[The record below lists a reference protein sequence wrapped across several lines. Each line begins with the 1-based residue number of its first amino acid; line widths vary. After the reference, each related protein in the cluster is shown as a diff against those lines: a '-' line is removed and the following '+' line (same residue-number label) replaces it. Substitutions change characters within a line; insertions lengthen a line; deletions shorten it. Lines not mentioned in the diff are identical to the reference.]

1 MIRLSWLDGLVAFGG
16 LLTALAVL
24 WWWIVFEKV
33 VISQTLS
40 ITDVVPCLAAHTDMC
55 TLAQSLCLENH
66 FLGIE
71 TYFAESFWISAT
83 ILASA
88 LVLRF
93 IPRDQEA

>member
-1 MIRLSWLDGLVAFGG
+1 MTRFIWTNGFVVLGG
-16 LLTALAVL
+16 LLTGLAVL
-24 WWWIVFEKV
+24 WWWIVFDKV
-33 VISQTLS
+33 VVSQTLS

-93 IPRDQEA
+93 LPRDQEA

>member
-1 MIRLSWLDGLVAFGG
+1 MTRLSWTNALLALGG
-16 LLTALAVL
+16 LSTGLAVL
-24 WWWIVFEKV
+24 WWWIVFDRV
-33 VISQTLS
+33 VKTQTLS
-40 ITDVVPCLAAHTDMC
+40 LGEIVPCLAAHTDLC
-55 TLAQSLCLENH
+55 TLAQSLCQENH

-93 IPRDQEA
+93 LPGEGHA

>member
-1 MIRLSWLDGLVAFGG
+1 MTRFIWANAFVALGG
-16 LLTALAVL
+16 LLTGLAVI
-24 WWWIVFEKV
+24 WWWIVFDKV
-33 VISQTLS
+33 VVSQTLS

-93 IPRDQEA
+93 LPRDQEA